1 MSGFKIDDISCG
13 GNHTLAVVS
22 NGEVYAWGE
31 GRFGALG
38 VHDAESDQ
46 FRPQKVLF

>member
-13 GNHTLAVVS
+13 GNHTLAATS
-22 NGEVYAWGE
+22 TGEVYSWGE

-38 VHDAESDQ
+38 IHDSESDQ
-46 FRPQKVLF
+46 YRP